1 MLKSS
6 LMLAAATTAALTA
19 ALVSPAMAAPADFIG
34 TWANKDANT
43 RGVTRLVITSAGGN
57 KLNIQ
62 VFGQCHP
69 TDCDW
74 GTTSLTTYG
83 VNVQDTNHGYGS
95 ANYNK
100 GFANSFLTLG
110 YAGKEV
116 MLQGYTQFLDNS
128 GRQNYYSREYFQKVP
143 KVRVPINRLP
153 LSPLR

>member
-1 MLKSS
+1 MLKLS
-6 LMLAAATTAALTA
+6 LITAASVALTT

-34 TWANKDANT
+34 TWVNKDANT

-74 GTTSLTTYG
+74 GTTSLVTYG
-83 VNVQDTNHGYGS
+83 LNVQDSDHKYAT

-100 GFANSFLTLG
+100 NFANSFLTLS
-110 YAGKEV
+110 AASTEV
-116 MLQGYTQFLDNS
+116 MLQGYTQFVDNS
-128 GRQNYYSREYFQKVP
+128 GRQNYYSREYFQRQTR
-143 KVRVPINRLP
+143 VRVPGGIRTLP
-153 LSPLR
+153 VSPIR